1 MYIYHRLI
9 DPPRLSQA
17 VQEIIDNRINLSIIY
32 EEIHQARYNRY
43 GNIAVQESL
52 EQRHLPAALVQ

>member
-17 VQEIIDNRINLSIIY
+17 VQEI
-32 EEIHQARYNRY
+32 HPARYNRY

-52 EQRHLPAALVQ
+52 EQRHLPAALVIVTRV